1 MRSTKSSKRTNG
13 ANASEISAAIERA
26 RHIDPLVQDFVNN
39 RKDRKLTQQ
48 QLNDMAG
55 VSRRTIV
62 LIEAGGHQERLRS
75 WLHL

>member
-1 MRSTKSSKRTNG
+1 MKSTKSSKRTNG
-13 ANASEISAAIERA
+13 ANAGEISAAIERA
-26 RHIDPLVQDFVNN
+26 RHVDPLVQDFVNT

-62 LIEAGGHQERLRS
+62 LIEAGG
-75 WLHL
+75 